1 MDITDLS
8 ILGGGILM
16 ILAPLAI
23 FLSRKIASLRDPV
36 KVWHALNKPII
47 RKFRPF
53 IYSYLLSFANPFSS
67 CIHMRITTLDKGFC
81 SGVLKE
87 QKRIHNPFN
96 SIHAAALCTFAE
108 TIGGLAV
115 FSKLTDKDR
124 AIVTRINMEY
134 FKKARGLITAT
145 SQFNLGEISGQT
157 EKECEVILK
166 NEALDTVAKAT
177 VFWSINSKN

>member
-1 MDITDLS
+1 MDITALS
-8 ILGGGILM
+8 LLGGGVFIILGTFT
-16 ILAPLAI
+16 L
-23 FLSRKIASLRDPV
+23 FLLRKAASLRDPV
-36 KVWHALNKPII
+36 KVWHALNKPFI
-47 RKFRPF
+47 RRFRPLL
-53 IYSYLLSFANPFSS
+53 YSYLLSFVNPFSS

-87 QKRIHNPFN
+87 QKKIHNPFN

-108 TIGGLAV
+108 TVGGLAV

-124 AIVTRINMEY
+124 AIVTKITIEY

-145 SQFNLGEISGQT
+145 SHFNLGEISGQT

-166 NEALDTVAKAT
+166 DEALDTVAKAT